1 MAYWLTEANNV
12 YNRIRTFY
20 GSQSTANLPT
30 DETGVFK
37 GYAGVT
43 KMVCLVTINAMRENW
58 DLGWFTGDN
67 VTRAAAFSEIAADVW
82 TNSGFTASIP
92 GIITFENWVFVA
104 TKANANLQRY
114 FAGGEYGQ
122 LTNISDALTNAVSTV
137 TNTAVDI
144 VKTVVT
150 VPSESAGL
158 VAKWAPAVKW
168 AAIIWGASKVLKA
181 FKKA

>member
-1 MAYWLTEANNV
+1 MAYWLTEANKV
-12 YNRIRTFY
+12 YEAVYKFY
-20 GSQSTANLPT
+20 GGRQLPK
-30 DETGVFK
+30 DESGVFFGFDGCNK
-37 GYAGVT
+37 VVLLY
-43 KMVCLVTINAMRENW
+43 TINAMRENW
-58 DLGWFTGDN
+58 SLGWFTDN
-67 VTRAAAFSEIAADVW
+67 ATQRAAALSEIAADVW
-82 TNSGFTASIP
+82 TDSKFTASIP
-92 GIITFENWVFVA
+92 GIIKFENWVFVA
-104 TKANANLQRY
+104 AKSNANLQRY
-114 FAGGEYGQ
+114 FSGGEYGQ
-122 LTNISDALTNAVSTV
+122 LTNISDAITNAVSNV

>member
-1 MAYWLTEANNV
+1 MSYWLTEANKV
-12 YNRIRTFY
+12 YEAVYKFY
-20 GSQSTANLPT
+20 GGRQLPN
-30 DETGVFK
+30 DESGVFF
-37 GYAGVT
+37 GFDGCT
-43 KMVCLVTINAMRENW
+43 KVVLLYTINAMRDNW
-58 DLGWFTGDN
+58 DLGWFTGNDT
-67 VTRAAAFSEIAADVW
+67 TRAAAFSEIAADVW
-82 TNSGFTASIP
+82 TNSGFKASIQ
-92 GIITFENWVFVA
+92 GIIKFQYWVYAA
-104 TKANANLQRY
+104 TKSNANLQRY
-114 FAGGEYGQ
+114 FSGGEYGQ

-168 AAIIWGASKVLKA
+168 AAIIWGASKILKA